1 MLSWL
6 MLLAGGLCEVGFVT
20 MMKLSDGFR
29 RLKFSLLTLL
39 FMALSF
45 YSLSFALKEIPMGV
59 GYAVWAGIGAVGS
72 VAVGMIFFREGR
84 GWMKMLFVAMIV
96 IGIVGLKLST
106 H

>member
-1 MLSWL
+1 MLSWI
-6 MLLAGGLCEVGFVT
+6 MLFVGGVCEVGFVS

-29 RLKFSLLTLL
+29 VLKYSMLTLL
-39 FMALSF
+39 FMVLSF

-72 VAVGMIFFREGR
+72 VAVGMIFFRESR
-84 GWMKMLFVAMIV
+84 GWKKMLFIAMII
-96 IGIVGLKLST
+96 IGIIGLKLTT